1 MYGDAS
7 GKADKGLEEYV
18 RSHPIR
24 ARILELY
31 EEDEGR
37 SLAVR
42 DLQREMDGL
51 PQSSMATIAYHL
63 QVLRRTG
70 LLPECA
76 G

>member
-1 MYGDAS
+1 MYDDAS
-7 GKADKGLEEYV
+7 GKADRGVEEYV

-31 EEDEGR
+31 EEGEGR
-37 SLAVR
+37 SLTVA
-42 DLQREMDGL
+42 DLQSEIDALARPSRAMV
-51 PQSSMATIAYHL
+51 AYHL

-70 LLPECA
+70 LLPEGA